1 VIEVAIDVILPKLG
15 LTMQEATIVRWIKKE
30 GDPVTKGEAILEIE
44 TDKST
49 VEIESPVSGKLGT
62 LLYPEGTTIP
72 VGEVIS
78 HILISGEAPPQV
90 GQISTP
96 SVNLEVNTE
105 TLENSVPGAGRGVAS
120 RRIMASP
127 VARRVARELG
137 IDINQLR
144 GTGPAGRVMEA
155 DVRQAVKRTAPAEP
169 MPLPARTTEIRQPDR
184 LRRLTAERMV
194 QSFTTAPHFYL
205 TVEVD
210 AGMLVKMREG
220 LITAIESKT
229 GIRLTISDLLVK
241 ITAQALE
248 EFPQVNVLWENGG
261 IRNLPDVNIGL
272 AVATDRGLIVPVFRQ
287 ANRQSLAEITLR
299 RQAFVEKARKGSLAP
314 QELEGGS
321 FTLTNLGTYA
331 VDQFNAIINPPQA
344 AILSAGRIK
353 DRPVAIAG
361 ELAVRPTLILTLS
374 VDHRI
379 LDGAEAAVFLDRVVN
394 LIEAPYLITTLW

>member
-1 VIEVAIDVILPKLG
+1 VAIDVILPKLG

-30 GDPVTKGEAILEIE
+30 GDPVAEGEAILEIE

-49 VEIESPVSGKLGT
+49 VEIESPASGMLGS
-62 LLYPEGTTIP
+62 LLYPEGTTLP

-78 HILISGEAPPQV
+78 HILISGEVLPQV
-90 GQISTP
+90 SQVTTP
-96 SVNLEVNTE
+96 SE
-105 TLENSVPGAGRGVAS
+105 TLEVKTRMLESSIPEAGRGGAN

-137 IDINQLR
+137 VDINQLS
-144 GTGPAGRVMEA
+144 GTGPAGRVMET
-155 DVRQAVKRTAPAEP
+155 DVRQAVKRAVATETPPMTAPG
-169 MPLPARTTEIRQPDR
+169 MEIRQPDR
-184 LRRLTAERMV
+184 LRRLTAERMT

-205 TVEVD
+205 TVETD
-210 AGMLVKMREG
+210 TSMLVKMREG
-220 LITAIESKT
+220 LITTIEGKT
-229 GIRLTISDLLVK
+229 GIRPTISDLLVK

-261 IRNLPDVNIGL
+261 IRSLPDVNLGL
-272 AVATDRGLIVPVFRQ
+272 AVATDRGLIVPVFHQ
-287 ANRQSLAEITLR
+287 ANRQSLAEITIM
-299 RQAFVEKARKGSLAP
+299 RQALVEKARTGSLTP

-344 AILSAGRIK
+344 AILAAGRIK
-353 DRPVAIAG
+353 ERPVAIAG
-361 ELAVRPTLILTLS
+361 ELVVRLTMIVTLS

-379 LDGAEAAVFLDRVVN
+379 LDGAEAAIFLDRVVN
-394 LIEAPYLITTLW
+394 LIEAPYLIETLW